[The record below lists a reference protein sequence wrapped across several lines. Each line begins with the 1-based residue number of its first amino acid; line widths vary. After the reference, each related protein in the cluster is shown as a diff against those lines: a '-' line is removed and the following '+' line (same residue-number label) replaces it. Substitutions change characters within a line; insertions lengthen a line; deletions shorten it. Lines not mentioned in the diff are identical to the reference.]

1 MSKKPPSAAPQP
13 PTKTGTGG
21 GGEVTRIDVGDLTEA
36 VTRSIT
42 RALGVKEGARLPVR
56 IICGIIAEP
65 PDFFRSGGG
74 GQQQQ

>member
-1 MSKKPPSAAPQP
+1 MSKKPPTVAPPP
-13 PTKTGTGG
+13 PTAAA
-21 GGEVTRIDVGDLTEA
+21 GETTRIDVGDLTEA

-65 PDFFRSGGG
+65 PDFFKGGG
-74 GQQQQ
+74 PQQ

>member
-1 MSKKPPSAAPQP
+1 MSKKPPSPSPSPQSP
-13 PTKTGTGG
+13 SKTST

-65 PDFFRSGGG
+65 PDFFRGGG
-74 GQQQQ
+74 GGAQQ

>member
-1 MSKKPPSAAPQP
+1 MSSKKPSASLAPPP
-13 PTKTGTGG
+13 PTKA
-21 GGEVTRIDVGDLTEA
+21 GEVTRIDVGDLTEA

-65 PDFFRSGGG
+65 PDFFKGGG
-74 GQQQQ
+74 GFQQ

>member
-1 MSKKPPSAAPQP
+1 MSKKPPTGAAAPP
-13 PTKTGTGG
+13 EATGRET
-21 GGEVTRIDVGDLTEA
+21 TRIDVGDLTEA

-65 PDFFRSGGG
+65 PDFFKGGG
-74 GQQQQ
+74 GGPQQ

>member
-1 MSKKPPSAAPQP
+1 MSKKPLAPPP
-13 PTKTGTGG
+13 PTKTAAP
-21 GGEVTRIDVGDLTEA
+21 EVTRIDVGDLTEA

-65 PDFFRSGGG
+65 PDFFRGGG
-74 GQQQQ
+74 GAPQQ